1 MWSLIL
7 VYIIHMGDRDVGVW
21 DMVSFKE
28 NASSRRRPQLR
39 VRHALET
46 FRFSC
51 QIDFSYSFMRSR
63 EKTNGVSENLSPTP
77 PSLTATLILLRY
89 LFLLAHIFLLR
100 KYFSISYLTFL
111 TKKKTLSSVYFDWYA
126 LFCSGKRNVF
136 VFVFPG
142 QIFLEAGGKVLQLTR
157 SS

>member
-1 MWSLIL
+1 
-7 VYIIHMGDRDVGVW
+7 
-21 DMVSFKE
+21 MVSFKE
-28 NASSRRRPQLR
+28 HASSRRRPQLR

-51 QIDFSYSFMRSR
+51 QIDFSYSFVRSR
-63 EKTNGVSENLSPTP
+63 EKTNDVSENFSHASVTDGNTHFVTIFFFAGAYL
-77 PSLTATLILLRY
+77 LAQEILFHF
-89 LFLLAHIFLLR
+89 LFLA
-100 KYFSISYLTFL
+100 
-111 TKKKTLSSVYFDWYA
+111 KKKTLSSVYFDWYA

-157 SS
+157 SSKL